1 MLSRRLMLRN
11 IKRLYYYARMDPV
24 DIELRGWN
32 WDKQPIK
39 PRAYLGLGVYEI
51 ANKYCPTRR
60 DIWLRRKLGVKPKT
74 TEPMSIGKTIHEV
87 FNTAIR
93 QVNKLVAQGYPGWL
107 VYEEL
112 MYKAKKLLNTGNEKW
127 PIELFK
133 TIVLGL
139 AAEIEYE
146 KAVSGGTPLLTWYSE
161 YHVDGSLLGLSS
173 SLSIDALSDGGVVV
187 EIKYGSPREFHKL
200 SITGYA
206 LALES
211 NLEIPFDYG
220 LILYVNGV
228 PMNSPSIKVK
238 PVYISNSLRRWFLE
252 ERDEIID
259 MLLEDKEPVKAT
271 PCPKQCPFY
280 EVCNS

>member
-1 MLSRRLMLRN
+1 MLSRRLMLRT
-11 IKRLYYYARMDPV
+11 IKRLYYYARNDPV

-32 WDKQPIK
+32 WDKPPIK
-39 PRAYLGLGVYEI
+39 PRAYLGLGVYEV

-60 DIWLRRKLGVKPKT
+60 DVWLRRKIGIKPKT
-74 TEPMSIGKTIHEV
+74 TDPLNTGKKIHTI

-93 QVNKLVAQGYPGWL
+93 QVNKLIAQGYPGWL

-112 MYKAKKLLNTGNEKW
+112 MYRVKKLLGESEKW
-127 PIELFK
+127 AIELFK
-133 TIVLGL
+133 TLVLSL
-139 AAEIEYE
+139 TAEIEYE

-173 SLSIDALSDGGVVV
+173 NLSIDAVSDGGVVV
-187 EIKYGSPREFHKL
+187 ELKYGSQRDFHKL

-220 LILYVNGV
+220 LLVYINGV
-228 PMNSPSIKVK
+228 PGTSPSMKIA
-238 PVYISNSLRRWFLE
+238 PVYISNTLRRWFLE
-252 ERDEIID
+252 ERDEVID
-259 MLLEDKEPVKAT
+259 MLLENREPVKNT
-271 PCPKQCPFY
+271 SCPRQCPFY
-280 EVCNS
+280 EVCNQ